1 MITLYILGA
10 ASVVLTLL
18 GFFVP
23 ARVTRWLGTGSVAA
37 SIVYLLLTWGQRQ
50 TAFGGLYVV
59 DPISQGFTLVALL
72 GVLWA
77 LLIGRS
83 EKWEFSLLL
92 LYAATGMH
100 FMASSPNLPVLLIA
114 LEVFSLPLYVLATW
128 RRDEPG
134 FEAGMKYFLL
144 GALSAAIFLYGIA
157 LHFGA
162 TGSFNAGTQ
171 GSGPL
176 YAAALLLI
184 LGALAFKVSL
194 VPFHWWTPDVYQG
207 SPTTVS
213 LMMATAVKAAGFAAL
228 VRVLNVQD
236 QGLWGLG
243 LGALIALTVIF
254 GNLSALAQRE
264 SKRLLA
270 YSSIAHAGYVGLGL
284 YSGTGTA
291 AIGFYLLAYL
301 LSTGL
306 AFAVLAAISQGDV
319 PYERLRGLLYRKPL
333 LGVAMGV
340 GLFSLAGLPPF
351 AGFWGKLLVFLEAAK
366 AQQWGLLVLALIT
379 SAVAAYYY
387 LRLFN
392 LVVARGQEVRGG
404 DEAEAALPTP
414 VAGTPVLAGQ
424 SAGGLS
430 LATGR
435 LATWSLVIASALV
448 VLLGIL
454 PGLGYRLFSP
464 TPFAAL
470 SRPASTAP
478 ATLPATFAITSPS
491 DGAELRAGEFS
502 LQGTGRAGEALEV
515 WDNGSR
521 IAEVRVGENGGW
533 SLMLPTPPG
542 AGEHTYQVRR
552 PGEGEGPSV
561 RVRIVE

>member
-1 MITLYILGA
+1 MITLYLLGA

-23 ARVTRWLGTGSVAA
+23 ARVTRWVAVGSVGATLA
-37 SIVYLLLTWGQRQ
+37 YLFFTWGQEQ

-59 DPISQGFTLVALL
+59 DSVSQGFTMVALL

-77 LLIGRS
+77 LILGRT
-83 EKWEFSLLL
+83 EKWEFPLLL
-92 LYAATGMH
+92 VYAATGMH
-100 FMASSPNLPVLLIA
+100 FMASSPNLPVLLVA

-128 RRDEPG
+128 RRDERG
-134 FEAGMKYFLL
+134 FEAGLKYFLL

-162 TGSFNAGTQ
+162 TGSFNAGAE

-176 YAAALLLI
+176 YVTALLLI

-228 VRVLNVQD
+228 VRVLDVQD

-243 LGALIALTVIF
+243 LGALIALTVVF
-254 GNLSALAQRE
+254 GNLGALAQRE

-284 YSGTGTA
+284 FSGTGA
-291 AIGFYLLAYL
+291 PAIGFYLLAYA

-306 AFAVLAAISQGDV
+306 AFAVLAAVSQGDV
-319 PYERLRGLLYRKPL
+319 PYERLRGLLYRKPV
-333 LGVAMGV
+333 LGVAMGI
-340 GLFSLAGLPPF
+340 GLLSLAGLPPF
-351 AGFWGKLLVFLEAAK
+351 AGFWGKLLVFLEAAR
-366 AQQWGLLVLALIT
+366 AQQWGLLVLALLT

-392 LVVARGQEVRGG
+392 LLIDRRQEAREEGGAPVAAG
-404 DEAEAALPTP
+404 L
-414 VAGTPVLAGQ
+414 AGTPVLSGQ
-424 SAGGLS
+424 GAGGLS

-435 LATWSLVIASALV
+435 SSTATLVVAAALV

-454 PGLGYRLFSP
+454 PGWGYRLFSP
-464 TPFAAL
+464 VPFAAL
-470 SRPASTAP
+470 SQAAAQPAA
-478 ATLPATFAITSPS
+478 LPATFAITSPS
-491 DGAELRAGEFS
+491 DGAELRADEFS
-502 LQGTGRAGEALEV
+502 LQGTGNAGETLEV
-515 WDNGSR
+515 YDNGTKL
-521 IAEVRVGENGGW
+521 ADVTVGENGGW
-533 SLMLPTPPG
+533 SLTLPSLPAP
-542 AGEHTYQVRR
+542 GEHTYQVRR
-552 PGEGEGPSV
+552 PGESEGPSV
-561 RVRIVE
+561 RVKILE

>member
-1 MITLYILGA
+1 MTLYLLGA
-10 ASVVLTLL
+10 ASVALTLL

-23 ARVTRWLGTGSVAA
+23 ARLSRWVAAGSVAA
-37 SIVYLLLTWGQRQ
+37 AIVYLFFTWGQRE

-77 LLIGRS
+77 LLIGKS

-128 RRDEPG
+128 RRDELG
-134 FEAGMKYFLL
+134 FEAGLKYFLL

-162 TGSFNAGTQ
+162 TGSFNAGAQ

-176 YAAALLLI
+176 YAVALLLI

-228 VRVLNVQD
+228 LRVLNVQD

-243 LGALIALTVIF
+243 LAALIALSVIF
-254 GNLSALAQRE
+254 GNLGALAQRE
-264 SKRLLA
+264 AKRLLA

-284 YSGTGTA
+284 YSGTGGA
-291 AIGFYLLAYL
+291 AIGFYLLVYAI
-301 LSTGL
+301 STGL

-319 PYERLRGLLYRKPL
+319 PYGRLRGLLYRKPL

-340 GLFSLAGLPPF
+340 GLLSLAGLPPF
-351 AGFWGKLLVFLEAAK
+351 AGFWGKLLVFLEAAR
-366 AQQWGLLVLALIT
+366 AQQWALLVLALLT

-387 LRLFN
+387 LRLLSLLF
-392 LVVARGQEVRGG
+392 ARGQEAR
-404 DEAEAALPTP
+404 AEEGAVVLTATPLP
-414 VAGTPVLAGQ
+414 
-424 SAGGLS
+424 SGGLG
-430 LATGR
+430 LASGR
-435 LATWSLVIASALV
+435 ASTATLTVASALV

-454 PGLGYRLFSP
+454 PGWGYRLFSP

-478 ATLPATFAITSPS
+478 VSLPTTFTITSPS

-502 LQGTGRAGEALEV
+502 LQGTAKAGETLEV
-515 WDNGSR
+515 WDNGAK
-521 IAEVRVGENGGW
+521 IAEVSVGANGGW
-533 SLMLPTPPG
+533 SLTLPSLPAP
-542 AGEHTYQVRR
+542 GEHTYQVRR
-552 PGEGEGPSV
+552 LGEGEGPSV

>member
-10 ASVVLTLL
+10 ASTVLTLL

-23 ARVTRWLGTGSVAA
+23 ARVTRWLATGSVAA
-37 SIVYLLLTWGQRQ
+37 SIVYLFFTWGQRQ

-77 LLIGRS
+77 LLVGRS

-134 FEAGMKYFLL
+134 FEAGLKYFLL

-162 TGSFNAGTQ
+162 IGSFNAGVQ

-254 GNLSALAQRE
+254 GNLGALAQRE

-340 GLFSLAGLPPF
+340 GLLSLAGLPPF

-366 AQQWGLLVLALIT
+366 AQQWGLLVLALLT

-392 LVVARGQEVRGG
+392 LVVARG
-404 DEAEAALPTP
+404 EATEAAIPAP
-414 VAGTPVLAGQ
+414 GAGTPVLAGQ

-435 LATWSLVIASALV
+435 LAAWPLVIASALV

-502 LQGTGRAGEALEV
+502 LQGTGRAGETLEV
-515 WDNGSR
+515 WDSGSR
-521 IAEVRVGENGGW
+521 IAEVRVDERGGW
-533 SLMLPTPPG
+533 SLVLPSLPG
-542 AGEHTYQVRR
+542 VGEHTYQVRR

>member
-1 MITLYILGA
+1 VITLYILGA
-10 ASVVLTLL
+10 ASTALTLL

-23 ARVTRWLGTGSVAA
+23 ARVSRWLATGSVAA
-37 SIVYLLLTWGQRQ
+37 AIASLLFTWGQRQ

-59 DPISQGFTLVALL
+59 DPISQSFTLVALL

-92 LYAATGMH
+92 LYAAAGMH

-128 RRDEPG
+128 QRDERG
-134 FEAGMKYFLL
+134 FEAGLKYFLL

-162 TGSFNAGTQ
+162 TGSFNAGAQ

-176 YAAALLLI
+176 YVAALLLI

-254 GNLSALAQRE
+254 GNLGALAQQE

-284 YSGTGTA
+284 YSGTATA

-333 LGVAMGV
+333 LGVAMSV

-392 LVVARGQEVRGG
+392 LVVARGP
-404 DEAEAALPTP
+404 EARAEEEAALPAP
-414 VAGTPVLAGQ
+414 LVGAPVLAGQ
-424 SAGGLS
+424 GTGGLS

-435 LATWSLVIASALV
+435 LAAWPLMVATALV

-470 SRPASTAP
+470 SRPTTAST
-478 ATLPATFAITSPS
+478 TLPASFTITSPS

-502 LQGTGRAGEALEV
+502 LQGTGRAGETLEV
-515 WDNGSR
+515 WDNASR

-533 SLMLPTPPG
+533 SLMLPSPPSV
-542 AGEHTYQVRR
+542 GEHIYQVRR

-561 RVRIVE
+561 RVRVVE

>member
-1 MITLYILGA
+1 VITLYILGT

-23 ARVTRWLGTGSVAA
+23 ARVSRWVAAGSVAA
-37 SIVYLLLTWGQRQ
+37 CIIYLFLTWGQRQ

-59 DPISQGFTLVALL
+59 DPVSQGFTLVALL

-83 EKWEFSLLL
+83 EKWEYSLLL
-92 LYAATGMH
+92 LYAAAGMH

-134 FEAGMKYFLL
+134 FEAGLKYFLL

-162 TGSFNAGTQ
+162 TGSFNAGAQ

-228 VRVLNVQD
+228 VRVLGVQD

-243 LGALIALTVIF
+243 LSALIALTVIF
-254 GNLSALAQRE
+254 GNLGALAQRE
-264 SKRLLA
+264 GKRLLA

-291 AIGFYLLAYL
+291 AIGFYLLTYA

-351 AGFWGKLLVFLEAAK
+351 AGFWGKLLVFLEAAR
-366 AQQWGLLVLALIT
+366 AQQWGLLVLALLT

-392 LVVARGQEVRGG
+392 LVVARGQEARAE
-404 DEAEAALPTP
+404 DEAAVPAPL
-414 VAGTPVLAGQ
+414 AGTAVLVGQ

-435 LATWSLVIASALV
+435 LAAWPLAIATGLV

-454 PGLGYRLFSP
+454 PGLGYRFFSP
-464 TPFAAL
+464 TPFTAL

-478 ATLPATFAITSPS
+478 AALPATFTITSPS
-491 DGAELRAGEFS
+491 EGAELRAGEFS
-502 LQGTGRAGEALEV
+502 LQGTGKAGETLEV

-533 SLMLPTPPG
+533 SLALPSPPG

-552 PGEGEGPSV
+552 PGESEGPSV